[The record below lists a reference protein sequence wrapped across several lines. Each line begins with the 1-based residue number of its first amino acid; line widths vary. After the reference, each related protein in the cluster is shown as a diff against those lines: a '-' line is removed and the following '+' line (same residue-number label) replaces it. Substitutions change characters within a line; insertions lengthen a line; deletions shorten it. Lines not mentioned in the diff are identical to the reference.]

1 VSIKTT
7 DKTITKRIYER
18 RRAKGE
24 KSPFWGQVKEKE
36 RKRAL
41 SRDYRYVTITEEPS
55 LGTIV
60 TFILEKE
67 PFQGLYSL
75 FKEKGESPLQGL
87 SMDTRNSESM
97 KDSEKGNSTRKAN
110 ENGMTI
116 EHGFM
121 SDHGYNTCVQTVYR
135 DAFMCSMN
143 SLRRCT
149 IALGNHAVDMGFD

>member
-18 RRAKGE
+18 GRAKGE

-55 LGTIV
+55 LGTII

-67 PFQGLYSL
+67 PSQGLYSL

-87 SMDTRNSESM
+87 SMDTRNSES
-97 KDSEKGNSTRKAN
+97 KKILRKETRQEKPMST
-110 ENGMTI
+110 E
-116 EHGFM
+116 
-121 SDHGYNTCVQTVYR
+121 
-135 DAFMCSMN
+135 
-143 SLRRCT
+143 
-149 IALGNHAVDMGFD
+149 